1 MFSCLWD
8 LLVLAQETCHLFTL
22 WCAHVPVITMLCVCV
37 CFCMFGCVGV
47 SQHYD
52 SFWKCTR
59 LSCWTWFLLSKVCP
73 TNGRYWNIQT
83 CVCPCQS
90 RVHEDAASSFLHL
103 SAAVCKK
110 MLAAECSTHPYKPP
124 LNTLVHRG
132 SLRTAHLPTQGFH
145 HKILVCFG
153 RKIH

>member
-8 LLVLAQETCHLFTL
+8 LLVLAQETCHLFML
-22 WCAHVPVITMLCVCV
+22 WCAHVPVIKMLCVCACASACLDV
-37 CFCMFGCVGV
+37 WVYPSTMIHFENV
-47 SQHYD
+47 
-52 SFWKCTR
+52 
-59 LSCWTWFLLSKVCP
+59 WFLLSKVCP

-90 RVHEDAASSFLHL
+90 RDHEDAASSFLHL

-110 MLAAECSTHPYKPP
+110 MLAAGCSTHPYKPP